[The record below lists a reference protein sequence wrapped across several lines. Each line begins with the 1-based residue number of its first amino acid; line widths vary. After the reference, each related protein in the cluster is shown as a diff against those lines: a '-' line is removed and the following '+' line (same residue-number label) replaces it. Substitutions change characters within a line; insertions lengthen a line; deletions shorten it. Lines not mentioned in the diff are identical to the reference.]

1 MKLEKRR
8 ASQEWLIHEGTT
20 SCRSILNLQCQTPSH
35 RSYVFILC
43 LLGGRQ
49 GTTNTA
55 TLSWG
60 DTKVVRFILLVLL
73 YGKWIQDCIRF
84 IKPHEIHPALVGV
97 SVHLHKAVYKL
108 HLSKQKSATTNDFP
122 SVHTESIYG
131 SLNRLGEA
139 VTRSGPPPEPD
150 VFLSEPLSELLMLLL
165 QHWRLRTNKPQTAK
179 INQSNKLWPETLSA
193 LKVKQTRHAQKFSS
207 PTSITSNMTE

>member
-1 MKLEKRR
+1 MMCFSTALNEELKIKLEKRR
-8 ASQEWLIHEGTT
+8 ASQEWFTHKGTT
-20 SCRSILNLQCQTPSH
+20 SCHSILNLQCQIPSH

-55 TLSWG
+55 TLSLG
-60 DTKVVRFILLVLL
+60 DTKVVSFILLVLL
-73 YGKWIQDCIRF
+73 YDKWTQDCIRF
-84 IKPHEIHPALVGV
+84 IKPHETLPALVGV
-97 SVHLHKAVYKL
+97 TVIFPLAQSCLQTA
-108 HLSKQKSATTNDFP
+108 SEQKYSATTNDFP

-131 SLNRLGEA
+131 SLKRLGEA
-139 VTRSGPPPEPD
+139 VTRSGPPTEPD

-179 INQSNKLWPETLSA
+179 INQSNKLWPETLY
-193 LKVKQTRHAQKFSS
+193 LLWK
-207 PTSITSNMTE
+207 